1 MIIREIE
8 KRDYDEWRALWQS
21 YLAFYNTTVTQD
33 VYELTFRRLIER
45 QTSQQMAFLAEKDD
59 QLVGLV
65 HYIRHPHN
73 WKLEHVIYLQDL
85 FALPEVRGQGVGRA
99 LIEAVYDAADKMGC
113 PSVYWLTQ
121 ENNETARRLY
131 DRVATVSDF
140 IKYNR

>member
-8 KRDYDEWRALWQS
+8 KRDYDEWRALWES

-33 VYELTFRRLIER
+33 VYELTFRRLIGR

>member
-8 KRDYDEWRALWQS
+8 KRDYDEWRALWKS
-21 YLAFYNTTVTQD
+21 YLAFYNTTVSQD

>member
-8 KRDYDEWRALWQS
+8 KRDYDEWRALWES

>member
-8 KRDYDEWRALWQS
+8 KRDYDEWRALWKS

-59 QLVGLV
+59 RLVGLV
-65 HYIRHPHN
+65 HYIHHPHN

>member
-8 KRDYDEWRALWQS
+8 KRDYDEWRALWKS
-21 YLAFYNTTVTQD
+21 YLAFYNTTVSQD

-65 HYIRHPHN
+65 HHPHN

>member
-8 KRDYDEWRALWQS
+8 KRDYDEWRALWKS

-59 QLVGLV
+59 LLVGLV

>member
-8 KRDYDEWRALWQS
+8 KRDYDEWRALWKS
-21 YLAFYNTTVTQD
+21 YLAFYNTTVSQD

-59 QLVGLV
+59 LLVGLV